1 MKNVAFYTL
10 GCKVNQYETEA
21 VSELFADAGYEVV
34 PFGERADY
42 YIINTCS
49 VTSVSDRKSR
59 QIIRRARKA
68 NPDAVIAVMGCY
80 SQTAPDEVLDIDG
93 VNLVLGTKDRASVL
107 RLVEPLTAYDKLNA
121 VTSVKDNHAFEEL
134 TVRRCMDHTRAYIK
148 IQDGCSQFCS
158 YCIIPYARGPV
169 RSRKEE
175 DVLSEVRTLA
185 EAGYKEIILTG
196 IHAASYGKDLGDT
209 TLWQLLNKIDKIDG
223 IERVRMSSIE
233 PMTLSPDFV
242 LKIKDCEKL
251 CPHFHI
257 SLQSGCDATLRRMN
271 RKYTTAE
278 FAGVVD
284 TLRRYFPDCAITTD
298 IMTGFAGETDE
309 EFSETLEF
317 TKRMRFAD
325 AHIFQYSP
333 RRGTPAAKRAGQ
345 VAPEVKDARAK
356 AVAEICDI
364 SRSEFLNRHIGR
376 TMDVLFETR
385 ADDGMYEGKTA
396 NYINVH
402 VKTDEELSGQF
413 RRVRL
418 EKADG
423 GIMYGEI
430 VSNQYSSRN

>member
-21 VSELFADAGYEVV
+21 VSELFSDAGYGVV
-34 PFGERADY
+34 PFTEKADY
-42 YIINTCS
+42 YVINTCS

-59 QIIRRARKA
+59 QMIRRAKKN

-93 VNLVLGTKDRASVL
+93 VNLVLGTKDRASVI
-107 RLVEPLTAYDKLNA
+107 RLIEPLTRDSKVNA
-121 VTSVKDNHAFEEL
+121 VTSVKDNHTFEEL

-169 RSRKEE
+169 RSRKED

-185 EAGYKEIILTG
+185 DAGYKEIILTG
-196 IHAASYGKDLGDT
+196 IHAAAYGKDLGDT
-209 TLWQLLNKIDKIDG
+209 SLWQLLNKIDAIDG

-233 PMTLSPDFV
+233 PMTLSPDFI
-242 LKIKDCEKL
+242 LKIKDCKKL

-257 SLQSGCDATLRRMN
+257 SLQSGCDETLKRMN
-271 RKYTTAE
+271 RHYTTAQ
-278 FAGVVD
+278 FAAIAEG
-284 TLRRYFPDCAITTD
+284 LRRAFPDCAITTD

-309 EFSETLEF
+309 EFKKTLEF
-317 TKRMRFAD
+317 TKKMQFAD

-333 RRGTPAAKRAGQ
+333 RRGTPAARRPEQ

-364 SRSEFLNRHIGR
+364 SRAEFLNRHIGR

-385 ADDGMYEGKTA
+385 ANDGMYEGKTA

-402 VKTDEELSGQF
+402 VKTDEELSGRF
-413 RRVRL
+413 RKVRL
-418 EKADG
+418 TRVKDG
-423 GIMYGEI
+423 IIEGELDLDF
-430 VSNQYSSRN
+430 